1 MIQRLSA
8 ITLAVRDMA
17 MAISFYSTFGFA
29 IVYGGPEATF
39 TSLRMGEA
47 FVNLILRSDYTPAWW
62 GRVIFYVDDVDT
74 LYQTLTNQG
83 LTPAN
88 PPRDASWGERF
99 FHIVDPDGHELSFA
113 KPLTPSSP

>member
-8 ITLAVRDMA
+8 ITLAVREMSTA
-17 MAISFYSTFGFA
+17 VSFYSTFGFA

-62 GRVIFYVDDVDT
+62 GRVIFYVDDVDA
-74 LYQTLTNQG
+74 LYLTLTNQG

-113 KPLTPSSP
+113 TPLTPSSP

>member
-8 ITLAVRDMA
+8 ITLAVREMSTA
-17 MAISFYSTFGFA
+17 VSFYSTFGFA

-62 GRVIFYVDDVDT
+62 GRVIFYVDDVDA
-74 LYQTLTNQG
+74 LYQTLTHQG
-83 LTPAN
+83 LTPTT

-113 KPLTPSSP
+113 TPLPPPSP

>member
-8 ITLAVRDMA
+8 ITFAVRDMPTA
-17 MAISFYSTFGFA
+17 VSFYSSFGLT

-39 TSLRMGEA
+39 TSLHMGELY
-47 FVNLILRSDYTPAWW
+47 VNLILQPDHTPAWW
-62 GRVIFYVDDVDT
+62 GRVIFHVDDVDA
-74 LYQTLTNQG
+74 LYHAIIAQG

-88 PPRDASWGERF
+88 PPRDAPWGERF

-113 KPLTPSSP
+113 KPLAPLSS

>member
-8 ITLAVRDMA
+8 ITLAVREMSTA
-17 MAISFYSTFGFA
+17 VSFYSTFGFA

-62 GRVIFYVDDVDT
+62 GRVIFYVDDVDA
-74 LYQTLTNQG
+74 LYHTLTNQG
-83 LTPAN
+83 LTPVH

-113 KPLTPSSP
+113 KPLMPASP

>member
-8 ITLAVRDMA
+8 ITLAVRDMPTA
-17 MAISFYSTFGFA
+17 VSFYSTFGFA
-29 IVYGGPEATF
+29 IVYGGRQATF

-62 GRVIFYVDDVDT
+62 GRVIFYVDDVDA
-74 LYQTLTNQG
+74 LYHTLTAQG

-88 PPRDASWGERF
+88 PPRNASWGERF

>member
-8 ITLAVRDMA
+8 ITFAVREMPTA
-17 MAISFYSTFGFA
+17 VSFYSTFGFA
-29 IVYGGPEATF
+29 VVYGGPDATF

-47 FVNLILRSDYTPAWW
+47 FVNLTLRPSYTPAWW
-62 GRVIFYVDDVDT
+62 GRVIFYVDDVDA
-74 LYQTLTNQG
+74 LYHTIVRHG

-113 KPLTPSSP
+113 KPLTPPSP